1 MAQAFLRILV
11 RVLFLLLVVL
21 PYVSS
26 LERMHMSASHHDM
39 HICVYAPVNGC
50 ARKLS
55 ELSDPV
61 FSQEMLGAG
70 VAVEYESGDVFAP
83 ISGTLTSLY
92 MPSCHAFVITSPEGV
107 EVLVHVG
114 IDTVKLPAGVL
125 QPLCATGEQVSQG
138 DCIVQVDEEKLR
150 ASAHDLSTAIIVL
163 QEDKPCRLQMCARA
177 GDSCQAR
184 ETQLFSCEYDDPE
197 IGEASKSAVS
207 VAPAVPTTPAPAP
220 AAPTPAPA
228 APVPSSSPIP
238 ASVRYMSSFLGGAL
252 GTLARYGVCVA
263 CGLGCYDPIVILA
276 INSVGSFILGY
287 AQICIDDS
295 HPRLKQ
301 AVTNGFCGAFTS
313 YASFVAILIFLSM
326 SPPHALFYASL
337 CLVGGTC
344 CALGGRFCGRVRIQA
359 KRAPLAAG
367 SSIRD

>member
-1 MAQAFLRILV
+1 
-11 RVLFLLLVVL
+11 
-21 PYVSS
+21 
-26 LERMHMSASHHDM
+26 MSASSYDM
-39 HICVYAPVNGC
+39 HICVYAPVNGH
-50 ARKLS
+50 ARKLA
-55 ELSDPV
+55 ELKDPV
-61 FSQEMLGAG
+61 FSQEILGAG
-70 VAVEYESGDVFAP
+70 IAIEYESGDVFAP

-92 MPSCHAFVITSPEGV
+92 MPSCHAFVITSLEGV

-138 DCIVQVDEEKLR
+138 ERILQVDEEKLR
-150 ASAHDLSTAIIVL
+150 ASGYDLSTAIVVL
-163 QEDKPCRLQMCARA
+163 QEEMPYRLQMCARA

-184 ETQLFSCEYDDPE
+184 ETQLFNCEYDDS
-197 IGEASKSAVS
+197 EASDTSKPAVCT
-207 VAPAVPTTPAPAP
+207 APAQATPAPAP
-220 AAPTPAPA
+220 TAPSPAPA
-228 APVPSSSPIP
+228 APVPSSSPMP
-238 ASVRYMSSFLGGAL
+238 ASARYISTFLGGAL
-252 GTLARYGVCVA
+252 GTLARYGVCAA

-301 AVTNGFCGAFTS
+301 AVTSGFCGAFTS

>member
-1 MAQAFLRILV
+1 
-11 RVLFLLLVVL
+11 
-21 PYVSS
+21 
-26 LERMHMSASHHDM
+26 MSASSYDM
-39 HICVYAPVNGC
+39 HICVYAPVNGH
-50 ARKLS
+50 ARKLA
-55 ELSDPV
+55 ELKDPV
-61 FSQEMLGAG
+61 FSQEILGTGIAI
-70 VAVEYESGDVFAP
+70 AYESGDIFAP

-138 DCIVQVDEEKLR
+138 ERILQVDEEKLR
-150 ASAHDLSTAIIVL
+150 ASGYDLSTAIVVL
-163 QEDKPCRLQMCARA
+163 QEEMPYRLQMCARA

-184 ETQLFSCEYDDPE
+184 ETQLFTCEYDDS
-197 IGEASKSAVS
+197 EASDTSKPAVCT
-207 VAPAVPTTPAPAP
+207 APAQATPAPAP
-220 AAPTPAPA
+220 TAPSPAPA
-228 APVPSSSPIP
+228 APVPSSSPMP
-238 ASVRYMSSFLGGAL
+238 ASARYISTFLGGAL

-301 AVTNGFCGAFTS
+301 AVTSGFCGAFTS

-344 CALGGRFCGRVRIQA
+344 CALVGRFCGRVRIQA

>member
-1 MAQAFLRILV
+1 
-11 RVLFLLLVVL
+11 
-21 PYVSS
+21 
-26 LERMHMSASHHDM
+26 MSASSHDM
-39 HICVYAPVNGC
+39 HICVYAPVNGH

-55 ELSDPV
+55 ELKDPV
-61 FSQEMLGAG
+61 FSQEILGTGIAI
-70 VAVEYESGDVFAP
+70 AYESGDIFAP

-92 MPSCHAFVITSPEGV
+92 MPSCHAFVITSPEGI

-138 DCIVQVDEEKLR
+138 ERILQVDEEKLR
-150 ASAHDLSTAIIVL
+150 ASGYDLSTAIVVL
-163 QEDKPCRLQMCARA
+163 QEEMPYRLQMHVAS
-177 GDSCQAR
+177 GDNCHAC
-184 ETQLFSCEYDDPE
+184 ETQLFSCEYDDSE
-197 IGEASKSAVS
+197 VSEASKQAPAKASSAEAP
-207 VAPAVPTTPAPAP
+207 VAPASATLAPAPAP
-220 AAPTPAPA
+220 AFA
-228 APVPSSSPIP
+228 PSSSCI
-238 ASVRYMSSFLGGAL
+238 STGVRYASTFLGGAL

-263 CGLGCYDPIVILA
+263 CSLGFSHPIVILT
-276 INSVGSFILGY
+276 INLIGSFVLGY

-301 AVTNGFCGAFTS
+301 AVTSGFCGAFTS

-344 CALGGRFCGRVRIQA
+344 CALVGRFCGRVRIQA

>member
-1 MAQAFLRILV
+1 
-11 RVLFLLLVVL
+11 
-21 PYVSS
+21 
-26 LERMHMSASHHDM
+26 MSASSHDM
-39 HICVYAPVNGC
+39 HICVYTPVNGH

-55 ELSDPV
+55 ELKDPV
-61 FSQEMLGAG
+61 FSQEILGAG
-70 VAVEYESGDVFAP
+70 IAIAYESGDIFAP

-92 MPSCHAFVITSPEGV
+92 MPSCHAFVITSPEGI

-138 DCIVQVDEEKLR
+138 ERILRVDEEKLR
-150 ASAHDLSTAIIVL
+150 ASGYDLSTAIVVL
-163 QEDKPCRLQMCARA
+163 QEETPCRLQMHVAS
-177 GDSCQAR
+177 GDSCHAC
-184 ETQLFSCEYDDPE
+184 ETQLFNCEYDDPE
-197 IGEASKSAVS
+197 VSESSKQAPAKASSAEAP
-207 VAPAVPTTPAPAP
+207 VAPASATLAPAPAP
-220 AAPTPAPA
+220 AFA
-228 APVPSSSPIP
+228 PSSSCI
-238 ASVRYMSSFLGGAL
+238 STGVRYASTFLGGAL
-252 GTLARYGVCVA
+252 GTLARYGFCVA

-301 AVTNGFCGAFTS
+301 AVTSGFCGAFTS

-344 CALGGRFCGRVRIQA
+344 CALVGRFCGRLRAQA
-359 KRAPLAAG
+359 KHGRLSAG
-367 SSIRD
+367 SCIRD

>member
-1 MAQAFLRILV
+1 
-11 RVLFLLLVVL
+11 
-21 PYVSS
+21 
-26 LERMHMSASHHDM
+26 MSASSHDM
-39 HICVYAPVNGC
+39 HICVYTPVNGH

-55 ELSDPV
+55 ELKDPV
-61 FSQEMLGAG
+61 FSQEILGAG
-70 VAVEYESGDVFAP
+70 IAIAYESGDIFAP

-138 DCIVQVDEEKLR
+138 ERILQVDEEKLR
-150 ASAHDLSTAIIVL
+150 ASGYDLSTAIVVL
-163 QEDKPCRLQMCARA
+163 QEEMPYRLQMHVAS
-177 GDSCQAR
+177 GDNCHAC
-184 ETQLFSCEYDDPE
+184 ETQLFSCEYDDSE
-197 IGEASKSAVS
+197 VSEASKQ
-207 VAPAVPTTPAPAP
+207 APAKTSSAEAPVASASATLALAPAPAP
-220 AAPTPAPA
+220 TPT
-228 APVPSSSPIP
+228 PSSSPISIS
-238 ASVRYMSSFLGGAL
+238 ARYISTFLGGAL

-301 AVTNGFCGAFTS
+301 AVTSGFCGAFTS

>member
-1 MAQAFLRILV
+1 
-11 RVLFLLLVVL
+11 
-21 PYVSS
+21 
-26 LERMHMSASHHDM
+26 MSASSHDM
-39 HICVYAPVNGC
+39 HICVYAPVNGY

-55 ELSDPV
+55 ELKDPV
-61 FSQEMLGAG
+61 FSQEILGTGIAI
-70 VAVEYESGDVFAP
+70 AYESGDIFAP

-138 DCIVQVDEEKLR
+138 ERILQVDEEKLR
-150 ASAHDLSTAIIVL
+150 ASGYDLSTVIVVL
-163 QEDKPCRLQMCARA
+163 QEEMPCCLQMHVAS
-177 GDSCQAR
+177 GDSCHAC
-184 ETQLFSCEYDDPE
+184 ETRLYNCEYDDGE
-197 IGEASKSAVS
+197 ISESSKQ
-207 VAPAVPTTPAPAP
+207 APAQASSAKAPAASASATLAPAPAP
-220 AAPTPAPA
+220 APTSAPST
-228 APVPSSSPIP
+228 SPISTS
-238 ASVRYMSSFLGGAL
+238 ARYMNTFLGGAL

-263 CGLGCYDPIVILA
+263 CGLGFSHPIVILT
-276 INSVGSFILGY
+276 INLIGSFVLGY

-301 AVTNGFCGAFTS
+301 AVTSGFCGAFTS
-313 YASFVAILIFLSM
+313 YASVIAILAFLSM

-344 CALGGRFCGRVRIQA
+344 CALVGRFCGRLRAQA
-359 KRAPLAAG
+359 KHGRLAAG
-367 SSIRD
+367 SCIRD

>member
-1 MAQAFLRILV
+1 
-11 RVLFLLLVVL
+11 
-21 PYVSS
+21 
-26 LERMHMSASHHDM
+26 MSASSYDM
-39 HICVYAPVNGC
+39 HICVYAPVNGH
-50 ARKLS
+50 ARKLA
-55 ELSDPV
+55 ELKDPV
-61 FSQEMLGAG
+61 FSQEILGTGIAI
-70 VAVEYESGDVFAP
+70 AYESGDIFAP

-92 MPSCHAFVITSPEGV
+92 MPSCHAFVITSPEGI

-138 DCIVQVDEEKLR
+138 ERILQVDEEKLR
-150 ASAHDLSTAIIVL
+150 ASGYDSSTAIVVL
-163 QEDKPCRLQMCARA
+163 QDETPCCLQMRVAA

-184 ETQLFSCEYDDPE
+184 ETQLFNCEYDDS
-197 IGEASKSAVS
+197 EASDTSKPAVCT
-207 VAPAVPTTPAPAP
+207 APAQATPAPAP
-220 AAPTPAPA
+220 TAPSPAPA
-228 APVPSSSPIP
+228 APVPSSSPMP
-238 ASVRYMSSFLGGAL
+238 ASARYISTFLGGAL

-301 AVTNGFCGAFTS
+301 AVTSGFCGAFTS

-344 CALGGRFCGRVRIQA
+344 CALVGRFCGRVRIQA

>member
-1 MAQAFLRILV
+1 
-11 RVLFLLLVVL
+11 
-21 PYVSS
+21 
-26 LERMHMSASHHDM
+26 MSASSHDM
-39 HICVYAPVNGC
+39 HICVYAPVNGY
-50 ARKLS
+50 ARNLA
-55 ELSDPV
+55 ELKDPV
-61 FSQEMLGAG
+61 FSQEILGAG
-70 VAVEYESGDVFAP
+70 IAIEYESGDVFAP

-92 MPSCHAFVITSPEGV
+92 MPSCHTFVITSLEGV

-138 DCIVQVDEEKLR
+138 ERILQVDEEKLR
-150 ASAHDLSTAIIVL
+150 ASGYDLSTAIVVL
-163 QEDKPCRLQMCARA
+163 QEEMPYRLQMCARA

-184 ETQLFSCEYDDPE
+184 ETQLFNCEYDDS
-197 IGEASKSAVS
+197 EASDTSKPAVCT
-207 VAPAVPTTPAPAP
+207 APAQATPAPAP
-220 AAPTPAPA
+220 TAPSPAPA
-228 APVPSSSPIP
+228 APVPSSSPMP
-238 ASVRYMSSFLGGAL
+238 ASARYISTFLGGAL
-252 GTLARYGVCVA
+252 GTLARYGVCAA

-287 AQICIDDS
+287 AQISIDDS

-301 AVTNGFCGAFTS
+301 AVTSGFCGAFTS

-344 CALGGRFCGRVRIQA
+344 CALVGRFCGRVRIQA

>member
-1 MAQAFLRILV
+1 
-11 RVLFLLLVVL
+11 
-21 PYVSS
+21 
-26 LERMHMSASHHDM
+26 M
-39 HICVYAPVNGC
+39 HICVYAPVNGY

-55 ELSDPV
+55 ELKDPV
-61 FSQEMLGAG
+61 FSQEILGAG
-70 VAVEYESGDVFAP
+70 IAIEYESGDVFAP
-83 ISGTLTSLY
+83 ISGTLTLLY
-92 MPSCHAFVITSPEGV
+92 MPSCHAFVITSLEGV

-138 DCIVQVDEEKLR
+138 ERILQVDEEKLR
-150 ASAHDLSTAIIVL
+150 ASGYDLSTAIVVL
-163 QEDKPCRLQMCARA
+163 QEEMPYRLQMCARA

-184 ETQLFSCEYDDPE
+184 ETQLFNCEYDDS
-197 IGEASKSAVS
+197 EASDTSKPAVCT
-207 VAPAVPTTPAPAP
+207 APAQATPAPAP
-220 AAPTPAPA
+220 TAPSPAPA
-228 APVPSSSPIP
+228 APVPSSSPMP
-238 ASVRYMSSFLGGAL
+238 ASARYISTFLGGAL
-252 GTLARYGVCVA
+252 GTLARYGVCAA

-301 AVTNGFCGAFTS
+301 AVTSGFCGAFTS

>member
-1 MAQAFLRILV
+1 
-11 RVLFLLLVVL
+11 
-21 PYVSS
+21 
-26 LERMHMSASHHDM
+26 MSASSHDM
-39 HICVYAPVNGC
+39 HIRVYAPVNGF

-55 ELSDPV
+55 ELKDPV
-61 FSQEMLGAG
+61 FSQEILGAG
-70 VAVEYESGDVFAP
+70 IAIAYESGDIFAP

-92 MPSCHAFVITSPEGV
+92 MPSCHAFVITSPEGI

-138 DCIVQVDEEKLR
+138 ERILQVDEEKLR
-150 ASAHDLSTAIIVL
+150 ASGYDLSTAIVVL
-163 QEDKPCRLQMCARA
+163 QEEMPYRLQMHVAS
-177 GDSCQAR
+177 GDNCHAC
-184 ETQLFSCEYDDPE
+184 ETQLFSCEYDDSE
-197 IGEASKSAVS
+197 VSEASKQ
-207 VAPAVPTTPAPAP
+207 APAKTSSAEAPVASASATLASAPAPAP
-220 AAPTPAPA
+220 TPT
-228 APVPSSSPIP
+228 PSSSRI
-238 ASVRYMSSFLGGAL
+238 STGVRYASTFLGGAF
-252 GTLARYGVCVA
+252 GTLVRYGVCAA

-287 AQICIDDS
+287 AQIYIDDS

-301 AVTNGFCGAFTS
+301 AVTSGFCGAFTS

>member
-1 MAQAFLRILV
+1 
-11 RVLFLLLVVL
+11 
-21 PYVSS
+21 
-26 LERMHMSASHHDM
+26 MSASSHDM
-39 HICVYAPVNGC
+39 HICVYAPVNGY

-55 ELSDPV
+55 ELKDPV

-70 VAVEYESGDVFAP
+70 IAIAYESGDVFAP

-138 DCIVQVDEEKLR
+138 ERILQVDEEKLR
-150 ASAHDLSTAIIVL
+150 ASGYDLSTAIVVL
-163 QEDKPCRLQMCARA
+163 QEEMPYRLQMHVAS
-177 GDSCQAR
+177 GDNCHAC
-184 ETQLFSCEYDDPE
+184 ETQLFSCEYDDSE
-197 IGEASKSAVS
+197 VSEASKQAPAKTSSAEAS
-207 VAPAVPTTPAPAP
+207 VASASATLAPAPAP
-220 AAPTPAPA
+220 A
-228 APVPSSSPIP
+228 PSSSPISTS
-238 ASVRYMSSFLGGAL
+238 ARYISTFLGGAL

-263 CGLGCYDPIVILA
+263 CGLGFSHPIVILT
-276 INSVGSFILGY
+276 INLIGSFVLGY
-287 AQICIDDS
+287 AQICIDDF

-301 AVTNGFCGAFTS
+301 AVTSGFCGAFTS
-313 YASFVAILIFLSM
+313 YASVIAILAFLSM

-344 CALGGRFCGRVRIQA
+344 CALVGRFCGRLRAQA
-359 KRAPLAAG
+359 KHGRLAAG
-367 SSIRD
+367 SCIRD

>member
-1 MAQAFLRILV
+1 
-11 RVLFLLLVVL
+11 
-21 PYVSS
+21 
-26 LERMHMSASHHDM
+26 MSASSYDM
-39 HICVYAPVNGC
+39 HICVYAPVNGH
-50 ARKLS
+50 ARKLA
-55 ELSDPV
+55 ELKDPV
-61 FSQEMLGAG
+61 FSQEILGAG
-70 VAVEYESGDVFAP
+70 IAIEYESGDVFAP

-92 MPSCHAFVITSPEGV
+92 MPSCHAFVITSLEGV

-138 DCIVQVDEEKLR
+138 ERILQVDEEKLR
-150 ASAHDLSTAIIVL
+150 ASGYDLSTAIVVL
-163 QEDKPCRLQMCARA
+163 QEEMPYRLQMCARA

-184 ETQLFSCEYDDPE
+184 ETQLFNCEYDDS
-197 IGEASKSAVS
+197 EASDTSKPAVCT
-207 VAPAVPTTPAPAP
+207 APAQATPAPAP
-220 AAPTPAPA
+220 TAPSPAPA
-228 APVPSSSPIP
+228 APVPSSSPMP
-238 ASVRYMSSFLGGAL
+238 ASARYISTFLGGAL
-252 GTLARYGVCVA
+252 GTLVRYGVCVA

-301 AVTNGFCGAFTS
+301 AVTSGFCGAFTS

-344 CALGGRFCGRVRIQA
+344 CALVGRFCGRVRAQA
-359 KRAPLAAG
+359 KHGRLAAG
-367 SSIRD
+367 SCIRD

>member
-1 MAQAFLRILV
+1 
-11 RVLFLLLVVL
+11 
-21 PYVSS
+21 
-26 LERMHMSASHHDM
+26 MSASSHDM
-39 HICVYAPVNGC
+39 HIRVYSPVNGF

-55 ELSDPV
+55 ELKDPV
-61 FSQEMLGAG
+61 FSQEILGAG
-70 VAVEYESGDVFAP
+70 IAIAYESGDVFAP

-125 QPLCATGEQVSQG
+125 QPLCAIGEQVSQG
-138 DCIVQVDEEKLR
+138 ERILQVDEEKLR
-150 ASAHDLSTAIIVL
+150 ASGYDSSTAIVVL
-163 QEDKPCRLQMCARA
+163 QEEKPRRLQMRVAA

-184 ETQLFSCEYDDPE
+184 ETQLFNCEYDDS
-197 IGEASKSAVS
+197 EASDTSKPAVCT
-207 VAPAVPTTPAPAP
+207 APAQATPAPAP
-220 AAPTPAPA
+220 TAPSPAPA
-228 APVPSSSPIP
+228 APVPSSSPMP
-238 ASVRYMSSFLGGAL
+238 ASARYISTFLGGAL

-301 AVTNGFCGAFTS
+301 AVTSGFCGAFTS

-344 CALGGRFCGRVRIQA
+344 CALVGRFCGRVRIQA
-359 KRAPLAAG
+359 KRAPLAAD

>member
-1 MAQAFLRILV
+1 
-11 RVLFLLLVVL
+11 
-21 PYVSS
+21 
-26 LERMHMSASHHDM
+26 MSASSHDM
-39 HICVYAPVNGC
+39 HICVYAPVNGH

-55 ELSDPV
+55 ELKDPV
-61 FSQEMLGAG
+61 FSQEILGTGIAI
-70 VAVEYESGDVFAP
+70 AYESGDIFAP

-92 MPSCHAFVITSPEGV
+92 MPSCHAFVIKSPEGI

-138 DCIVQVDEEKLR
+138 ERILQVDEEKLR
-150 ASAHDLSTAIIVL
+150 ASGYDLSTAIVVL
-163 QEDKPCRLQMCARA
+163 QEEMPYRLQMHVAS
-177 GDSCQAR
+177 GDNCHAC
-184 ETQLFSCEYDDPE
+184 ETQLFSCEYDDSE
-197 IGEASKSAVS
+197 VSEASKPEVSAV
-207 VAPAVPTTPAPAP
+207 PAQATPAPAP
-220 AAPTPAPA
+220 TAPSPAPA
-228 APVPSSSPIP
+228 APVPSSSPMP
-238 ASVRYMSSFLGGAL
+238 ASARYISTFLGGAL
-252 GTLARYGVCVA
+252 GTLARYGVCAA

-301 AVTNGFCGAFTS
+301 AVTSGFCGAFTS

-344 CALGGRFCGRVRIQA
+344 CALVGRFCGRVRIQA

>member
-1 MAQAFLRILV
+1 
-11 RVLFLLLVVL
+11 
-21 PYVSS
+21 
-26 LERMHMSASHHDM
+26 MSASSHDM
-39 HICVYAPVNGC
+39 HICVYAPVNGY

-55 ELSDPV
+55 ELKDPV

-70 VAVEYESGDVFAP
+70 IAIAYESGDVFAP

-138 DCIVQVDEEKLR
+138 ERILQVDEEKLR
-150 ASAHDLSTAIIVL
+150 ASGYDLSTAIVVL
-163 QEDKPCRLQMCARA
+163 QEEMPCCLQMHVAS
-177 GDSCQAR
+177 GDSCHAC
-184 ETQLFSCEYDDPE
+184 ETRLYNCEYDDGE
-197 IGEASKSAVS
+197 ISESSKQ
-207 VAPAVPTTPAPAP
+207 APAQASSAKAPAASASATLAPAP
-220 AAPTPAPA
+220 SPAPTSAP
-228 APVPSSSPIP
+228 STSPISTS
-238 ASVRYMSSFLGGAL
+238 ARYMNTFLGGAL

-263 CGLGCYDPIVILA
+263 CGLGFSHPIVILT

-301 AVTNGFCGAFTS
+301 AVTSGFCGAFTS

-344 CALGGRFCGRVRIQA
+344 CALVGRFCGRVRIQA

>member
-1 MAQAFLRILV
+1 
-11 RVLFLLLVVL
+11 
-21 PYVSS
+21 
-26 LERMHMSASHHDM
+26 MSASSHDM
-39 HICVYAPVNGC
+39 HICVYAPVNGH
-50 ARKLS
+50 ARRLS
-55 ELSDPV
+55 ELKDPV
-61 FSQEMLGAG
+61 FSQEILGTGIAI
-70 VAVEYESGDVFAP
+70 AYESGDIFAP

-92 MPSCHAFVITSPEGV
+92 MPSCHAFVIKSPEGV

-138 DCIVQVDEEKLR
+138 ERILQVDEEKLR
-150 ASAHDLSTAIIVL
+150 ASGYDLSTAIVVL
-163 QEDKPCRLQMCARA
+163 QEEMPYRLQMHVAS
-177 GDSCQAR
+177 GDNCHAC
-184 ETQLFSCEYDDPE
+184 ETQLFSCEYDDSE
-197 IGEASKSAVS
+197 VSEASKQ
-207 VAPAVPTTPAPAP
+207 APAKTSSAEAPVASASATLASAPAL
-220 AAPTPAPA
+220 A
-228 APVPSSSPIP
+228 PSSSPMP
-238 ASVRYMSSFLGGAL
+238 ASACYISTFLGGAL

-301 AVTNGFCGAFTS
+301 AVTSGFCGAFTS

-337 CLVGGTC
+337 CLVGGAC
-344 CALGGRFCGRVRIQA
+344 CALVGRFCGRVRIQA

>member
-1 MAQAFLRILV
+1 
-11 RVLFLLLVVL
+11 
-21 PYVSS
+21 
-26 LERMHMSASHHDM
+26 MSASSHDM
-39 HICVYAPVNGC
+39 HICVYAPVNGH
-50 ARKLS
+50 ARRLS
-55 ELSDPV
+55 ELKDPV
-61 FSQEMLGAG
+61 FSQEILGAG
-70 VAVEYESGDVFAP
+70 IAIAYESGDIFAP

-92 MPSCHAFVITSPEGV
+92 MPSCHAFVIKSPEGV

-138 DCIVQVDEEKLR
+138 ERILQVDEEKLR
-150 ASAHDLSTAIIVL
+150 ASGYDLSTAIVVL
-163 QEDKPCRLQMCARA
+163 QEEMPYRLQMHVAS
-177 GDSCQAR
+177 GDNCHAC
-184 ETQLFSCEYDDPE
+184 ETQLFSCEYDDSE
-197 IGEASKSAVS
+197 VSEASKQ
-207 VAPAVPTTPAPAP
+207 APAKTSSAEAPVASASATLASASAPAP
-220 AAPTPAPA
+220 TPT
-228 APVPSSSPIP
+228 PSSSPISTS
-238 ASVRYMSSFLGGAL
+238 ARYISTFLGGAL

-301 AVTNGFCGAFTS
+301 AVTSGFCGAFTS

>member
-1 MAQAFLRILV
+1 
-11 RVLFLLLVVL
+11 
-21 PYVSS
+21 
-26 LERMHMSASHHDM
+26 MSASSHDM
-39 HICVYAPVNGC
+39 HICVYAPVNGH

-55 ELSDPV
+55 ELKDPV
-61 FSQEMLGAG
+61 FSQEILGTGIAI
-70 VAVEYESGDVFAP
+70 AYESGDIFAP

-92 MPSCHAFVITSPEGV
+92 MPSCHAFVIKSPEGI

-138 DCIVQVDEEKLR
+138 ERILQVDEEKLR
-150 ASAHDLSTAIIVL
+150 ASGYDLSTAIVVL
-163 QEDKPCRLQMCARA
+163 QEEMPYRLQMHVAS
-177 GDSCQAR
+177 GDNCHAC
-184 ETQLFSCEYDDPE
+184 ETQLFSCEYDDSE
-197 IGEASKSAVS
+197 VSEASKQ
-207 VAPAVPTTPAPAP
+207 APAKTSSAEAPVASASATLASASAPAP
-220 AAPTPAPA
+220 TPT
-228 APVPSSSPIP
+228 PSSSPISTS
-238 ASVRYMSSFLGGAL
+238 ARYISTFLGGAL

-301 AVTNGFCGAFTS
+301 AVTSGFCGAFTS

>member
-1 MAQAFLRILV
+1 
-11 RVLFLLLVVL
+11 
-21 PYVSS
+21 
-26 LERMHMSASHHDM
+26 MSASSHDM
-39 HICVYAPVNGC
+39 HIRVYAPVNGF

-55 ELSDPV
+55 ELKDPV
-61 FSQEMLGAG
+61 FSQEILGAG
-70 VAVEYESGDVFAP
+70 IAIAYESGDIFAP

-138 DCIVQVDEEKLR
+138 ERIVQVDEEKLR
-150 ASAHDLSTAIIVL
+150 ASGYDLSTAIVVL
-163 QEDKPCRLQMCARA
+163 QEEMPYRLQMCARA

-184 ETQLFSCEYDDPE
+184 ETQLFNCEYDDS
-197 IGEASKSAVS
+197 EASDTSKPAVCT
-207 VAPAVPTTPAPAP
+207 APAQATPAPAP
-220 AAPTPAPA
+220 TAPSPAPA
-228 APVPSSSPIP
+228 APVPSSSPMP
-238 ASVRYMSSFLGGAL
+238 ASARYISTFLGGAF
-252 GTLARYGVCVA
+252 GTLVRYGVCAA

-301 AVTNGFCGAFTS
+301 AVTSGFCGAFTS

>member
-1 MAQAFLRILV
+1 
-11 RVLFLLLVVL
+11 
-21 PYVSS
+21 
-26 LERMHMSASHHDM
+26 MSASSHDM
-39 HICVYAPVNGC
+39 HICVYAPVNGH

-55 ELSDPV
+55 ELKDPV
-61 FSQEMLGAG
+61 FSQEILGTGIAI
-70 VAVEYESGDVFAP
+70 AYESGDIFAP

-92 MPSCHAFVITSPEGV
+92 MPSCHAFVITSPEGI

-125 QPLCATGEQVSQG
+125 QPLCTTGEQVAQG
-138 DCIVQVDEEKLR
+138 ERIVQVDEEKLR
-150 ASAHDLSTAIIVL
+150 ASGYDLSTAIVVL
-163 QEDKPCRLQMCARA
+163 QEEKPRRLQMRVAA

-184 ETQLFSCEYDDPE
+184 ETQLFNCEYDDPE
-197 IGEASKSAVS
+197 VSEASKPEVSAV
-207 VAPAVPTTPAPAP
+207 PAQATPAPAP
-220 AAPTPAPA
+220 AAPSPAPA
-228 APVPSSSPIP
+228 APVPSSSPMP
-238 ASVRYMSSFLGGAL
+238 ASARYISTFLGGAL

-301 AVTNGFCGAFTS
+301 AVTSGFCGAFTS

>member
-1 MAQAFLRILV
+1 
-11 RVLFLLLVVL
+11 
-21 PYVSS
+21 
-26 LERMHMSASHHDM
+26 MSASSYDM
-39 HICVYAPVNGC
+39 HICVYAPVNGH
-50 ARKLS
+50 ARKLA
-55 ELSDPV
+55 ELQDPV
-61 FSQEMLGAG
+61 FSQEILGAG
-70 VAVEYESGDVFAP
+70 IAIEYESGDVFAP

-92 MPSCHAFVITSPEGV
+92 MPSCHAFVITSLEGV

-138 DCIVQVDEEKLR
+138 ERILQVDEEKFR
-150 ASAHDLSTAIIVL
+150 ASGYDLSTAIVVL
-163 QEDKPCRLQMCARA
+163 QEEMPYRLQMCARA

-184 ETQLFSCEYDDPE
+184 ETQLFNCEYDDS
-197 IGEASKSAVS
+197 EASDTSKPAVCT
-207 VAPAVPTTPAPAP
+207 APAQATPAPAP
-220 AAPTPAPA
+220 TAPSPAPA
-228 APVPSSSPIP
+228 APVPSSSPMP
-238 ASVRYMSSFLGGAL
+238 ASARYISTFLGGAL

-301 AVTNGFCGAFTS
+301 AVTSGFCGAFTS

>member
-1 MAQAFLRILV
+1 
-11 RVLFLLLVVL
+11 
-21 PYVSS
+21 
-26 LERMHMSASHHDM
+26 MSASSHDM
-39 HICVYAPVNGC
+39 HIRVYSPVNGF

-55 ELSDPV
+55 ELKDPV
-61 FSQEMLGAG
+61 FSQEILGAG
-70 VAVEYESGDVFAP
+70 IAIAYESGDVFAP

-92 MPSCHAFVITSPEGV
+92 MPSCHAFVITSPEGI

-125 QPLCATGEQVSQG
+125 QPLCAIGEQVSQG
-138 DCIVQVDEEKLR
+138 ERILQVDEEKLR
-150 ASAHDLSTAIIVL
+150 ASGYDSSTAIVVL
-163 QEDKPCRLQMCARA
+163 QEEKPRRLQMRVAA

-184 ETQLFSCEYDDPE
+184 ETQLFNCEYDDS
-197 IGEASKSAVS
+197 EASDTSKPAVCT
-207 VAPAVPTTPAPAP
+207 APAQATPAPAP
-220 AAPTPAPA
+220 TAPSPAPA
-228 APVPSSSPIP
+228 APVPSSSPMP
-238 ASVRYMSSFLGGAL
+238 ASARYISTFLGGAL

-301 AVTNGFCGAFTS
+301 AVTSGFCGAFTS

-344 CALGGRFCGRVRIQA
+344 CALVGRFCGRVRIQA

>member
-1 MAQAFLRILV
+1 
-11 RVLFLLLVVL
+11 
-21 PYVSS
+21 
-26 LERMHMSASHHDM
+26 MSASSHDM
-39 HICVYAPVNGC
+39 HICVYAPVNGH
-50 ARKLS
+50 ARRLS
-55 ELSDPV
+55 ELKDPV
-61 FSQEMLGAG
+61 FSQEILGTGIAI
-70 VAVEYESGDVFAP
+70 AYESGDIFAP

-92 MPSCHAFVITSPEGV
+92 MPSCHAFVIKSPEGI

-138 DCIVQVDEEKLR
+138 ERILQVDEEKLR
-150 ASAHDLSTAIIVL
+150 ASGYDLSTAIVVL
-163 QEDKPCRLQMCARA
+163 QEEKPRRLQMRVAA

-184 ETQLFSCEYDDPE
+184 ETQLFNCEYDDSE
-197 IGEASKSAVS
+197 ASEASKPAVS
-207 VAPAVPTTPAPAP
+207 AAPAQATPAPVP
-220 AAPTPAPA
+220 AASTPSAPTPAPA
-228 APVPSSSPIP
+228 APVPSSSPMP

-301 AVTNGFCGAFTS
+301 AVTSGFCGAFTS

>member
-1 MAQAFLRILV
+1 
-11 RVLFLLLVVL
+11 
-21 PYVSS
+21 
-26 LERMHMSASHHDM
+26 MSASSHDM
-39 HICVYAPVNGC
+39 HICVYTPVNGH

-55 ELSDPV
+55 ELKDPV
-61 FSQEMLGAG
+61 FSQEILGAG
-70 VAVEYESGDVFAP
+70 IAIAYESGDIFAP

-92 MPSCHAFVITSPEGV
+92 MPSCHAFVIKSPEGI

-125 QPLCATGEQVSQG
+125 QPLCTTGEQVSQG
-138 DCIVQVDEEKLR
+138 ERILQVDEEKLR
-150 ASAHDLSTAIIVL
+150 ASGYDLSTAIVVL
-163 QEDKPCRLQMCARA
+163 QEEMPYRLQMHVAS
-177 GDSCQAR
+177 GDNCHAC
-184 ETQLFSCEYDDPE
+184 ETQLFSCEYDDSE
-197 IGEASKSAVS
+197 VSEASKQ
-207 VAPAVPTTPAPAP
+207 APAKTSSAEAPVASASATLASAPAPAP
-220 AAPTPAPA
+220 TPT
-228 APVPSSSPIP
+228 PSSSPISTS
-238 ASVRYMSSFLGGAL
+238 ARYISTFLGGAL

-301 AVTNGFCGAFTS
+301 AVTSGFCGAFTS

>member
-1 MAQAFLRILV
+1 
-11 RVLFLLLVVL
+11 
-21 PYVSS
+21 
-26 LERMHMSASHHDM
+26 
-39 HICVYAPVNGC
+39 
-50 ARKLS
+50 
-55 ELSDPV
+55 
-61 FSQEMLGAG
+61 
-70 VAVEYESGDVFAP
+70 
-83 ISGTLTSLY
+83 
-92 MPSCHAFVITSPEGV
+92 
-107 EVLVHVG
+107 
-114 IDTVKLPAGVL
+114 
-125 QPLCATGEQVSQG
+125 
-138 DCIVQVDEEKLR
+138 
-150 ASAHDLSTAIIVL
+150 
-163 QEDKPCRLQMCARA
+163 
-177 GDSCQAR
+177 
-184 ETQLFSCEYDDPE
+184 
-197 IGEASKSAVS
+197 
-207 VAPAVPTTPAPAP
+207 
-220 AAPTPAPA
+220 
-228 APVPSSSPIP
+228 
-238 ASVRYMSSFLGGAL
+238 MSSFLGGAL

-344 CALGGRFCGRVRIQA
+344 CALGGRFCGRVRAQA

>member
-1 MAQAFLRILV
+1 
-11 RVLFLLLVVL
+11 
-21 PYVSS
+21 
-26 LERMHMSASHHDM
+26 MSASSHDM
-39 HICVYAPVNGC
+39 HICVYAPVNGH

-55 ELSDPV
+55 ELKDPV
-61 FSQEMLGAG
+61 FSQEILGTGIAI
-70 VAVEYESGDVFAP
+70 AYESGDIFAP

-92 MPSCHAFVITSPEGV
+92 MPSCHAFVIKSPEGI

-138 DCIVQVDEEKLR
+138 ERILQVDEEKLR
-150 ASAHDLSTAIIVL
+150 ASGYDLSTAIVVL
-163 QEDKPCRLQMCARA
+163 QEEMPYRLQMHVAS
-177 GDSCQAR
+177 GDNCHAC
-184 ETQLFSCEYDDPE
+184 ETQLFSCEYDDSE
-197 IGEASKSAVS
+197 VSDTSKPAVCT
-207 VAPAVPTTPAPAP
+207 APAQATPAPAP
-220 AAPTPAPA
+220 TAPSPAPA
-228 APVPSSSPIP
+228 APVPSSSPMP
-238 ASVRYMSSFLGGAL
+238 ASARYISTFLGGAL

-301 AVTNGFCGAFTS
+301 AVTSGFCGAFTS

-344 CALGGRFCGRVRIQA
+344 CALVGRFCGRVRIQA

>member
-1 MAQAFLRILV
+1 
-11 RVLFLLLVVL
+11 
-21 PYVSS
+21 
-26 LERMHMSASHHDM
+26 MSASSHDM
-39 HICVYAPVNGC
+39 HICVYAPVNGH
-50 ARKLS
+50 ARRLS
-55 ELSDPV
+55 ELKDPV
-61 FSQEMLGAG
+61 FSQEILGTGIAI
-70 VAVEYESGDVFAP
+70 AYESGDIFAP

-92 MPSCHAFVITSPEGV
+92 MPSCHAFVIKSPEGV

-138 DCIVQVDEEKLR
+138 ERILQVDEEKLR
-150 ASAHDLSTAIIVL
+150 ASGYDLSTAIVVL
-163 QEDKPCRLQMCARA
+163 QEEMPYRLQMHVAS
-177 GDSCQAR
+177 GDNCHAC
-184 ETQLFSCEYDDPE
+184 ETQLFSCEYDDSE
-197 IGEASKSAVS
+197 VSEASKQ
-207 VAPAVPTTPAPAP
+207 APAKTSSAEAPVASASATLASASAPAP
-220 AAPTPAPA
+220 TPT
-228 APVPSSSPIP
+228 PSSSPISTS
-238 ASVRYMSSFLGGAL
+238 ARYISTFLGGAL

-301 AVTNGFCGAFTS
+301 AVTSGFCGAFTS

>member
-1 MAQAFLRILV
+1 
-11 RVLFLLLVVL
+11 
-21 PYVSS
+21 
-26 LERMHMSASHHDM
+26 MSASSHDM
-39 HICVYAPVNGC
+39 HICVYAPVNGH

-55 ELSDPV
+55 ELKDPV
-61 FSQEMLGAG
+61 FSQEILGTGIAI
-70 VAVEYESGDVFAP
+70 AYESGDIFAP

-92 MPSCHAFVITSPEGV
+92 MPSCHAFVITSPEGI

-125 QPLCATGEQVSQG
+125 QPLCTAGEQVSQG
-138 DCIVQVDEEKLR
+138 ERILRVDEEKLR
-150 ASAHDLSTAIIVL
+150 ASGYDLSTAIVVL
-163 QEDKPCRLQMCARA
+163 QEETPCRLQMHVAS
-177 GDSCQAR
+177 GDSCHAC
-184 ETQLFSCEYDDPE
+184 ETQLFNREYDDPE
-197 IGEASKSAVS
+197 VSEASKPEVSAV
-207 VAPAVPTTPAPAP
+207 PAQATPAPAP
-220 AAPTPAPA
+220 APTSAPST
-228 APVPSSSPIP
+228 SPISTS
-238 ASVRYMSSFLGGAL
+238 ARYISTFLGGAL

-301 AVTNGFCGAFTS
+301 AVTSGFCGAFTS

-344 CALGGRFCGRVRIQA
+344 CALVGRFCGRVRIQA

>member
-1 MAQAFLRILV
+1 
-11 RVLFLLLVVL
+11 
-21 PYVSS
+21 
-26 LERMHMSASHHDM
+26 MSASSHDM
-39 HICVYAPVNGC
+39 HIRVYAPVNGF

-55 ELSDPV
+55 ELKDPV
-61 FSQEMLGAG
+61 FSQEILGAG
-70 VAVEYESGDVFAP
+70 IAIAYESGDIFAP

-92 MPSCHAFVITSPEGV
+92 MPSCHAFVITSPEGI

-138 DCIVQVDEEKLR
+138 ERILQVDEEKLR
-150 ASAHDLSTAIIVL
+150 ASGYDLSTAIVVL
-163 QEDKPCRLQMCARA
+163 QEEMPYRLQMHVAS
-177 GDSCQAR
+177 GDNCHAC
-184 ETQLFSCEYDDPE
+184 ETQLFSCEYDDSE
-197 IGEASKSAVS
+197 VSEASKQ
-207 VAPAVPTTPAPAP
+207 APAKTSSAEAPVASASATLASAPAPAP
-220 AAPTPAPA
+220 TPT
-228 APVPSSSPIP
+228 PSSSPISTS
-238 ASVRYMSSFLGGAL
+238 ARYISTFLGGAL

-301 AVTNGFCGAFTS
+301 AVTSGFCGAFTS

>member
-1 MAQAFLRILV
+1 
-11 RVLFLLLVVL
+11 
-21 PYVSS
+21 
-26 LERMHMSASHHDM
+26 MSASSHDM
-39 HICVYAPVNGC
+39 HICVYTPVNGR

-55 ELSDPV
+55 ELKDPV
-61 FSQEMLGAG
+61 FSQEILGAG
-70 VAVEYESGDVFAP
+70 IAIAYESGDIFAP

-92 MPSCHAFVITSPEGV
+92 MPSCHAFVIKSPEGV

-138 DCIVQVDEEKLR
+138 ERILQVDEEKLR
-150 ASAHDLSTAIIVL
+150 ASGYDLSTAIVVL
-163 QEDKPCRLQMCARA
+163 QEEMPYRLQMHVAS
-177 GDSCQAR
+177 GDNCHAC
-184 ETQLFSCEYDDPE
+184 ETQLFSCEYDDSE
-197 IGEASKSAVS
+197 VSEASKQ
-207 VAPAVPTTPAPAP
+207 APAKTSSAEAPVASASATLASASAPAP
-220 AAPTPAPA
+220 TPT
-228 APVPSSSPIP
+228 PSSSPISTS
-238 ASVRYMSSFLGGAL
+238 ARYISTFLGGAL

-301 AVTNGFCGAFTS
+301 AVTSGFCGAFTS

>member
-1 MAQAFLRILV
+1 
-11 RVLFLLLVVL
+11 
-21 PYVSS
+21 
-26 LERMHMSASHHDM
+26 MSASSHDM
-39 HICVYAPVNGC
+39 HICVYAPVNGH

-55 ELSDPV
+55 ELKDPV
-61 FSQEMLGAG
+61 FSQEILGTGIAI
-70 VAVEYESGDVFAP
+70 AYESGDIFAP

-92 MPSCHAFVITSPEGV
+92 MPSCHAFVITSPEGI

-125 QPLCATGEQVSQG
+125 QPLCTAGEQVSQG
-138 DCIVQVDEEKLR
+138 ERIVQVDEEKLR
-150 ASAHDLSTAIIVL
+150 ASGYDLSTAIVVL
-163 QEDKPCRLQMCARA
+163 QEEKPRRLQMRVAA

-184 ETQLFSCEYDDPE
+184 ETQLFTCEYDDSE
-197 IGEASKSAVS
+197 VSESSKQ
-207 VAPAVPTTPAPAP
+207 APAKTSSAEAPVASASATLASAPAPAP
-220 AAPTPAPA
+220 TPT
-228 APVPSSSPIP
+228 PSSSPISTS
-238 ASVRYMSSFLGGAL
+238 ARYISTFLGGAL

-301 AVTNGFCGAFTS
+301 AVTSGFCGAFTS